1 MKKFILSII
10 VFLCVYPVAK
20 ANNSNVKIK
29 FISEVEKSSSS
40 SIVTEK
46 SLSGLVFEYNHELR
60 ETPFAQTDRGSGSL
74 ILEASTLGGQITNS
88 ATSDITNVRKSVI
101 EIGIRIDW

>member
-29 FISEVEKSSSS
+29 FIGEVEKSSSS
-40 SIVTEK
+40 IVTRK
-46 SLSGLVFEYNHELR
+46 SLRSLGFEYNHKFKRNTLCPNR
-60 ETPFAQTDRGSGSL
+60 QRKWKIDLGSKY
-74 ILEASTLGGQITNS
+74 I
-88 ATSDITNVRKSVI
+88 
-101 EIGIRIDW
+101 